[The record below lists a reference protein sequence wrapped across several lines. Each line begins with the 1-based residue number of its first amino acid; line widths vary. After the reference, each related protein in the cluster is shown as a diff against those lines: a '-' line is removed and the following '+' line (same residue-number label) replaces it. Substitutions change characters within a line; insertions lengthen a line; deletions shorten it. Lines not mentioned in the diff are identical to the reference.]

1 MMRRAN
7 RTISLRRLLAVLLSL
22 VALTAGACGSSSS
35 TTDDAAGD
43 LSLDPAAVAFLEDAR
58 TLLANV
64 STAGSRVAEVLERA
78 DVSSEAWRGEALSTI
93 AALRAELAGAELLP
107 DPDSMRDVRTQLLDA
122 TRQYD
127 AASALFAGGIRD
139 LDLDKI
145 EEAAGALATAIVD
158 LASARAAL
166 DAAARP

>member
-1 MMRRAN
+1 MRSAN
-7 RTISLRRLLAVLLSL
+7 LTIPLRRLLAVLLSL

-35 TTDDAAGD
+35 TTDDAAGA

-64 STAGSRVAEVLERA
+64 SMEGARVAEVLERA

-93 AALRAELAGAELLP
+93 AALRAELAGVERLP
-107 DPDSMRDVRTQLLDA
+107 DPDSMRDIRTQLVEA
-122 TRQYD
+122 VRQYD
-127 AASALFAGGIRD
+127 AASALFSDGIRD

-145 EEAAGALATAIVD
+145 EGAAGALATAIVA
-158 LASARAAL
+158 LANARVAL
-166 DAAARP
+166 DGAGSP